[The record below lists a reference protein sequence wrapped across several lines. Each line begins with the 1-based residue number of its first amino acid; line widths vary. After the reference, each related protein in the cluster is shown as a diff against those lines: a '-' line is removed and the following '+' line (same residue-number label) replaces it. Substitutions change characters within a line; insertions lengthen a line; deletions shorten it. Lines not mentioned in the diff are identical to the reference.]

1 MPIEVVKIHHMGIR
15 IDGGEADL
23 TANLGFY
30 VGETGQIHL
39 IGGSQ
44 PSPLAEEP
52 DIRLPHIAHAVVD
65 IAGAK
70 VELETRGVPYWSLM
84 GGPGAGAEQLFRR
97 DPNGNMIELHQV
109 DQCRCPSVSRL

>member
-1 MPIEVVKIHHMGIR
+1 WSAV
-15 IDGGEADL
+15 DCWA
-23 TANLGFY
+23 GFCRERNEGMDE
-30 VGETGQIHL
+30 GETGQIHL

-84 GGPGAGAEQLFRR
+84 GVPGPGAEQLFRR